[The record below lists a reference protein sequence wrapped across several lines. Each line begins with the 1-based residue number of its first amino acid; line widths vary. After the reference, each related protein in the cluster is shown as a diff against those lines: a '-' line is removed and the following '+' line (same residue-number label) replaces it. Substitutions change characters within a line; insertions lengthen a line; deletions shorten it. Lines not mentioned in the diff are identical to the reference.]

1 MEGICFGLPFFI
13 LWFISLLVSWQVA
26 LAWALAFFHFS
37 LSAFIC
43 SRLLLLRVG
52 RKNHSQTKLTL
63 AGKKVKKKKK
73 HSMWTKLGK
82 YQIVSFLERV
92 L

>member
-1 MEGICFGLPFFI
+1 MALPLSLITMEGICFGLPFFI
-13 LWFISLLVSWQVA
+13 LWFISFLVSWQVA

-52 RKNHSQTKLTL
+52 RKNQS
-63 AGKKVKKKKK
+63 
-73 HSMWTKLGK
+73 
-82 YQIVSFLERV
+82 SFKIQFNALRA
-92 L
+92 